1 MDYNTKRKKLP
12 MPEYGRNIQNMVDHL
27 FTLEDREKRN
37 QSAQAIIDVMGNLY
51 PYLRDVAEYK
61 HKLWDHI
68 AIMSDFKLDIDYPYD
83 PPSPDILTEKPH
95 RVPYNQSNIKVRHY
109 GLITQ
114 KLIDKAIEMEGEEQ
128 QILIEQIANQ
138 MKKLYQAWNKDSVE
152 DEKIFIDL
160 EELSGHKLKVSR
172 DIQLSE
178 VRVAPPPLQNKKKKK
193 KRN

>member
-95 RVPYNQSNIKVRHY
+95 RVPYNQTDIKLKHY

-114 KLIDKAIEMEGEEQ
+114 KLINAAIDMEGEEQ
-128 QILIEQIANQ
+128 LILIEQIANQ

-160 EELSGHKLKVSR
+160 EELSGHKLKVPR

-178 VRVAPPPLQNKKKKK
+178 VRVAPQTSMSKKKKK
-193 KRN
+193 KRK

>member
-27 FTLEDREKRN
+27 FTIEDREKRN

-83 PPSPDILTEKPH
+83 PPSPDILTEKPR
-95 RVPYNQSNIKVRHY
+95 RVPYNQTDIKLRHY
-109 GLITQ
+109 GVITQ

-128 QILIEQIANQ
+128 LILIEQIANQ

-160 EELSGHKLKVSR
+160 EELSGHKLKVPR

-178 VRVAPPPLQNKKKKK
+178 VRIAQPIPQNKKKKK
-193 KRN
+193 KRK